1 MCSIVSAL
9 QEPDS
14 GSAPAAAV
22 RLITEGRSSWRIA
35 MRLLLEAWALQ
46 MHLLHGVG
54 SDAKAVEGVMDRL
67 GIAYRRC
74 EPTRAGNADSED
86 GASSLTSGEHSH
98 HHRKAKHRKGHKK
111 RSKGKH
117 KRNRAASL
125 DAEELLP
132 LDNTSMLHQAAE
144 WELDGVL
151 EPSGRVTCKYPEL
164 VDVLV
169 AHTLTSWSRQL
180 ERR

>member
-1 MCSIVSAL
+1 
-9 QEPDS
+9 
-14 GSAPAAAV
+14 
-22 RLITEGRSSWRIA
+22 

-54 SDAKAVEGVMDRL
+54 TDAKAVEGVMDRL
-67 GIAYRRC
+67 GIAYRQC
-74 EPTRAGNADSED
+74 KPTRTENADSED
-86 GASSLTSGEHSH
+86 GASSLSSGEHSH
-98 HHRKAKHRKGHKK
+98 YRRKAKHRKGHKK
-111 RSKGKH
+111 RSKRKH

-144 WELDGVL
+144 WEIAEGL
-151 EPSGRVTCKYPEL
+151 EPSGRVTCKYPEV

-169 AHTLTSWSRQL
+169 ARMLTSWSRQL